1 MSKQIWLY
9 IATFSS
15 IALAYCMVLSDI
27 VRTGRTLTK
36 AELGH
41 RLFFDQRLSATG
53 ARSCSSCHDPAF
65 AFSDGYRK
73 SVGVYG
79 DRVLRNAPS
88 LINVADRV
96 AFTWA
101 DSTLI
106 SLEQQMLKPMFST
119 APPELGIAGHEALV
133 LGRLMEDE
141 VYVRGF
147 QQLFPQQKD
156 PLNFDNIR
164 QCIAAYQQGLIARAS
179 PYDDFI
185 SGKDKKRMSEPARRG
200 MQLFNSQRLGCS
212 HCHGGRDLDRPVSGS
227 CYANTGLYFCPD
239 IYPESDRGLY
249 NLSRDTSDMGR
260 FRIPSLRNIA
270 LTAPY
275 FHDGSAVTLREVIE
289 IYGRG
294 GRANAGDVCAGDGSL
309 SPYRDARL
317 RRFELTEA
325 EKSDLLHFL
334 YALTDTSYNQNPYFK
349 DPFLY
354 E

>member
-1 MSKQIWLY
+1 MSKQFWLY
-9 IATFSS
+9 FASFSS
-15 IALAYCMVLSDI
+15 IALAYCMVLSDVVPSDQPI
-27 VRTGRTLTK
+27 TK

-79 DRVLRNAPS
+79 DRVQRNAPS
-88 LINVADRV
+88 LLNVVDRI

-119 APPELGIAGHEALV
+119 TPPELGITGHEAIV
-133 LGRLMEDE
+133 LNRLMEDKL
-141 VYVRGF
+141 YVRGF
-147 QQLFPQQKD
+147 EQLFPLEKNQ
-156 PLNFDNIR
+156 LNFDNIR
-164 QCIAAYQQGLIARAS
+164 QCIAIYQQGLVARAS

-185 SGKDKKRMSEPARRG
+185 SGKDKKRLSEPALRG
-200 MQLFNSQRLGCS
+200 MQLFNSKRLGCS
-212 HCHGGRDLDRPVSGS
+212 HCHGGQDLDRPVSGS
-227 CYANTGLYFCPD
+227 LYANTGLYFCAD

-249 NLSRDTSDMGR
+249 DLSHDTSDMGR

-289 IYGRG
+289 IYSRG
-294 GRANAGDVCAGDGSL
+294 GRNNAGEACGSDGAL
-309 SPYRDARL
+309 NPYRDSRL
-317 RRFELTEA
+317 RHFVLTEV

-349 DPFLY
+349 DPFLN